1 MLKGNVNLGK
11 LYGAKIHFREVDGEM
26 MECISIPIKPN
37 NIVRR
42 TYGAVHNCY
51 LPLIFWNAPVNK
63 FKNIHRIGMDFYDS
77 KTARKAMTRGVYERL
92 TNLGWTKITDNESLN
107 KANEVEKD
115 NIVKVGEFDIIESD
129 NDESPDDTEDDE

>member
-26 MECISIPIKPN
+26 LECISIPIRPN

-42 TYGAVHNCY
+42 TYGAINNCY

-63 FKNIHRIGMDFYDS
+63 NKNIHRIGMDFYNS
-77 KTARKAMTRGVYERL
+77 KEARKAMVRGVYERL
-92 TNLGWTKITDNESLN
+92 TNLGWTKITDNQALN
-107 KANEVEKD
+107 KANEIKKE
-115 NIVKVGEFDIIESD
+115 NIVNVGGFDIIESD
-129 NDESPDDTEDDE
+129 NDDIPNDIEEDE